1 MTPTAKQ
8 KTAAGMVAFLMAFS
22 LLAASACEA
31 PPPATTREYAP
42 PPEAYGRD
50 YAPLIAQI
58 ADTTTERIQAADNAA
73 REREAALLKQYEQAD
88 YNAMRGVVYEP
99 GSSK

>member
-8 KTAAGMVAFLMAFS
+8 KTAAGIVAFLMAFS
-22 LLAASACEA
+22 LLAASACD
-31 PPPATTREYAP
+31 AP

-58 ADTTTERIQAADNAA
+58 ADTTAAKMSAADQAARAA
-73 REREAALLKQYEQAD
+73 ELEALKAYEQAD
-88 YNAMRGVVYEP
+88 FDAMRGVVYEP

>member
-31 PPPATTREYAP
+31 PPPAKA
-42 PPEAYGRD
+42 ARD

-58 ADTTTERIQAADNAA
+58 ADTTTAKMAAADQAARAA
-73 REREAALLKQYEQAD
+73 ELEALKVYEQAD

>member
-1 MTPTAKQ
+1 MTNVKQ
-8 KTAAGMVAFLMAFS
+8 KTAAGIVAFLMAFS
-22 LLAASACEA
+22 LLAASACE
-31 PPPATTREYAP
+31 AP

-58 ADTTTERIQAADNAA
+58 ADTTTAKMAAADQAARAA
-73 REREAALLKQYEQAD
+73 ELEALKAYEQAD
-88 YNAMRGVVYEP
+88 FDAMRGVVYEP

>member
-31 PPPATTREYAP
+31 PPPATTR
-42 PPEAYGRD
+42 D

-58 ADTTTERIQAADNAA
+58 ADTTTERMDAADQAARAA
-73 REREAALLKQYEQAD
+73 ELEALKAYEQAD
-88 YNAMRGVVYEP
+88 FDAMRGVVYEP

>member
-42 PPEAYGRD
+42 
-50 YAPLIAQI
+50 LIAQI

-88 YNAMRGVVYEP
+88 FDAMRGVVYEP

>member
-1 MTPTAKQ
+1 MTTTKQQ

-22 LLAASACEA
+22 LLAASSFD
-31 PPPATTREYAP
+31 AP

-50 YAPLIAQI
+50 YTPLIAQI
-58 ADTTTERIQAADNAA
+58 ADTTTAKMAAADQAARAA
-73 REREAALLKQYEQAD
+73 ELEALKAYEQAD
-88 YNAMRGVVYEP
+88 FDAMRGVVYEP

>member
-1 MTPTAKQ
+1 MTSATKQ
-8 KTAAGMVAFLMAFS
+8 KIAAGMVAFLMAAS

-31 PPPATTREYAP
+31 PPPATTR
-42 PPEAYGRD
+42 D
-50 YAPLIAQI
+50 YATLIAQI

-99 GSSK
+99 ESSK

>member
-8 KTAAGMVAFLMAFS
+8 KTAAGIVAFLMAFS

-31 PPPATTREYAP
+31 PPPATTRE
-42 PPEAYGRD
+42 

>member
-8 KTAAGMVAFLMAFS
+8 KTAAGIVAFLMAFS

-31 PPPATTREYAP
+31 PPPTKAA
-42 PPEAYGRD
+42 RD

-73 REREAALLKQYEQAD
+73 REREAALLKQYEQNNFD
-88 YNAMRGVVYEP
+88 VMRGVVYEP

>member
-1 MTPTAKQ
+1 MTSAKKQ
-8 KTAAGMVAFLMAFS
+8 KIAAGMVAFLMAFS

-31 PPPATTREYAP
+31 PPPAKA
-42 PPEAYGRD
+42 ARD

-73 REREAALLKQYEQAD
+73 RAQEAAMLKQYEQAD

-99 GSSK
+99 QQ

>member
-31 PPPATTREYAP
+31 PPPATTRE
-42 PPEAYGRD
+42 

>member
-8 KTAAGMVAFLMAFS
+8 KTAAGIVAFLMAFS

-31 PPPATTREYAP
+31 PPPATTR
-42 PPEAYGRD
+42 D
-50 YAPLIAQI
+50 YTPLIAQI
-58 ADTTTERIQAADNAA
+58 ADTTTATMAAADQAARAA
-73 REREAALLKQYEQAD
+73 ELEALKAYEQAD
-88 YNAMRGVVYEP
+88 FDAMRGVVYEP

>member
-1 MTPTAKQ
+1 MTNVKQ

-31 PPPATTREYAP
+31 PPPATTR
-42 PPEAYGRD
+42 D
-50 YAPLIAQI
+50 YATLIAQI
-58 ADTTTERIQAADNAA
+58 ADTTTAKMAAADQAARAA
-73 REREAALLKQYEQAD
+73 ELEALKVYEQAD

>member
-1 MTPTAKQ
+1 MTNVKQ
-8 KTAAGMVAFLMAFS
+8 KTAAGIVAFLMAFS
-22 LLAASACEA
+22 LLAASACE
-31 PPPATTREYAP
+31 AP

-73 REREAALLKQYEQAD
+73 REREAALLKQYEQTD
-88 YNAMRGVVYEP
+88 FDVMRGVVYEP

>member
-8 KTAAGMVAFLMAFS
+8 KTAAGIVAFLIAFS

-31 PPPATTREYAP
+31 PPPDTT
-42 PPEAYGRD
+42 RD
-50 YAPLIAQI
+50 YATLIAQI

-99 GSSK
+99 QQ

>member
-1 MTPTAKQ
+1 MTNVKQ
-8 KTAAGMVAFLMAFS
+8 KTAAGMVAFLIAS
-22 LLAASACEA
+22 AVLAASSCD
-31 PPPATTREYAP
+31 AP

-73 REREAALLKQYEQAD
+73 REREAALLKQYEQTD
-88 YNAMRGVVYEP
+88 FDVMRGVVYEP
-99 GSSK
+99 EQ

>member
-1 MTPTAKQ
+1 MTTTKQQ
-8 KTAAGMVAFLMAFS
+8 KTAAGIVAFLMAFS

-31 PPPATTREYAP
+31 PPPATTR
-42 PPEAYGRD
+42 D
-50 YAPLIAQI
+50 YTPLIAQI

>member
-1 MTPTAKQ
+1 MTNVKQ
-8 KTAAGMVAFLMAFS
+8 KTAAGMVAFLIAFS

-31 PPPATTREYAP
+31 PPPATTSY
-42 PPEAYGRD
+42 
-50 YAPLIAQI
+50 YAPLVAQI
-58 ADTTTERIQAADNAA
+58 ADTTTEQKIQAADNAA
-73 REREAALLKQYEQAD
+73 REQEAAMLKQYEQAD

>member
-1 MTPTAKQ
+1 MTPSAKQ
-8 KTAAGMVAFLMAFS
+8 KTAAGIVAFLMAFS

-31 PPPATTREYAP
+31 PPP
-42 PPEAYGRD
+42 EAFPRD
-50 YAPLIAQI
+50 YAPLVAQI
-58 ADTTTERIQAADNAA
+58 ADTTTAKMAAADNAA

-99 GSSK
+99 GQ

>member
-1 MTPTAKQ
+1 MTTTKQQ

-31 PPPATTREYAP
+31 PPPAKA
-42 PPEAYGRD
+42 ARD

-58 ADTTTERIQAADNAA
+58 ADTNTAKMAAADQAARAA
-73 REREAALLKQYEQAD
+73 ELEALKAYEQAD
-88 YNAMRGVVYEP
+88 FDAMRGVVYEP
-99 GSSK
+99 EPQK

>member
-31 PPPATTREYAP
+31 PPPATTR
-42 PPEAYGRD
+42 D
-50 YAPLIAQI
+50 YATLIAQI
-58 ADTTTERIQAADNAA
+58 ADTTTAKMAAADQAARAA
-73 REREAALLKQYEQAD
+73 ELEALKAYEQAD
-88 YNAMRGVVYEP
+88 FDAMRGVVYEP

>member
-1 MTPTAKQ
+1 MTNVKQ
-8 KTAAGMVAFLMAFS
+8 KTAAGIVAFLMAFS

-31 PPPATTREYAP
+31 PPPATTR
-42 PPEAYGRD
+42 D

-58 ADTTTERIQAADNAA
+58 ADTNTERIQAADNAA
-73 REREAALLKQYEQAD
+73 RAQEAAMLKQYEQAN

-99 GSSK
+99 ESSK

>member
-8 KTAAGMVAFLMAFS
+8 KKSAGMVAFLMAFS

-31 PPPATTREYAP
+31 PPP
-42 PPEAYGRD
+42 EAFPRD
-50 YAPLIAQI
+50 YAPLVAQI
-58 ADTTTERIQAADNAA
+58 ADTTTEQKIQAADNAA

-99 GSSK
+99 QQ

>member
-1 MTPTAKQ
+1 MNVF
-8 KTAAGMVAFLMAFS
+8 KTAAGIVAFLMAFS

-31 PPPATTREYAP
+31 PPPATTR
-42 PPEAYGRD
+42 D
-50 YAPLIAQI
+50 YAPLIAPI

-88 YNAMRGVVYEP
+88 YNAMRGDAEAEQ
-99 GSSK
+99 

>member
-8 KTAAGMVAFLMAFS
+8 KTAAGIVAFLMAFS

-31 PPPATTREYAP
+31 PPPATTR
-42 PPEAYGRD
+42 D
-50 YAPLIAQI
+50 YATLIAQI

>member
-8 KTAAGMVAFLMAFS
+8 KTAAGIVAFLMAFS

-31 PPPATTREYAP
+31 PPPATTR
-42 PPEAYGRD
+42 D
-50 YAPLIAQI
+50 YATLIAQI
-58 ADTTTERIQAADNAA
+58 ADTTTAKMAAADQAARAA
-73 REREAALLKQYEQAD
+73 ELEALKAYEQAD
-88 YNAMRGVVYEP
+88 FDAMRGVVYEP

>member
-31 PPPATTREYAP
+31 Q
-42 PPEAYGRD
+42 PPEAFPRD
-50 YAPLIAQI
+50 YAPLVAQI
-58 ADTTTERIQAADNAA
+58 ADTTTEQKIQAADNAA
-73 REREAALLKQYEQAD
+73 REQEAAMLKQYEQAD

>member
-8 KTAAGMVAFLMAFS
+8 KTAAGIVAFLMAFS
-22 LLAASACEA
+22 LLAASACE
-31 PPPATTREYAP
+31 AP

-58 ADTTTERIQAADNAA
+58 ADTTTAKMAAADQAARAA
-73 REREAALLKQYEQAD
+73 ELEALKAYEQAD
-88 YNAMRGVVYEP
+88 FDAMRGVVYEP

>member
-1 MTPTAKQ
+1 MTHAKQ
-8 KTAAGMVAFLMAFS
+8 KKDAGMVAFLMAFS

-31 PPPATTREYAP
+31 PPP
-42 PPEAYGRD
+42 EAFPRD
-50 YAPLIAQI
+50 YAPLVAQI

-99 GSSK
+99 QQ

>member
-1 MTPTAKQ
+1 MTTTKQQ
-8 KTAAGMVAFLMAFS
+8 KTAAGIVAFLMAFS

-31 PPPATTREYAP
+31 PPPATTRE
-42 PPEAYGRD
+42 

-88 YNAMRGVVYEP
+88 FDAMRGVVYEP

>member
-8 KTAAGMVAFLMAFS
+8 KTAAGIVAFLMAFS

-31 PPPATTREYAP
+31 PPPATTR
-42 PPEAYGRD
+42 D
-50 YAPLIAQI
+50 YATLIAQI
-58 ADTTTERIQAADNAA
+58 ADTTTEQKIQAADNAA
-73 REREAALLKQYEQAD
+73 REREAALLKQYEQTD
-88 YNAMRGVVYEP
+88 FDVMRGVVYEP

>member
-8 KTAAGMVAFLMAFS
+8 KTAAGIVAFLMAFS

-31 PPPATTREYAP
+31 PPP
-42 PPEAYGRD
+42 EAFPRD
-50 YAPLIAQI
+50 YAPLVAQI
-58 ADTTTERIQAADNAA
+58 ADTTTEQKIQAADNAA
-73 REREAALLKQYEQAD
+73 REREAALLKQYEQNNFD
-88 YNAMRGVVYEP
+88 AMRGVVYEQ